1 MENDND
7 EIKPDFVQDLY
18 RNEWIVEKIKR
29 SDVYAQNLYAA
40 ICNNEL
46 LRNDVFDILV
56 DDRTSYSWRSIAGI
70 VASIRNCGED
80 YLNFYCSGIID
91 EDIDGKNGFV
101 PEQYVTEEIRT
112 DLKKIGWLIVPYEN
126 EVW

>member
-40 ICNNEL
+40 ICNNQL

-70 VASIRNCGED
+70 IATIRNRGEN
-80 YLNFYCSGIID
+80 YLHFYCSGIIE
-91 EDIDGKNGFV
+91 EDIDGNDGFV

-126 EVW
+126 ED